1 MTILR
6 KFQFTTQPSRRCV
19 SLDGGTLS
27 LGASKRWNKLSPPVL
42 LMLLT
47 LSMLPAAGLGQT
59 ASKSSPASGQAAAGP
74 AAKGVIAGIV
84 EDSTGGI
91 IKGARLELEP
101 LGIIVF
107 SSEDG
112 TFAFPEVPD
121 GKYKVKL
128 SAIGFATQETPTE
141 IASGQS
147 PSLTLKVVV
156 ESKIEQVLVTA
167 ERPHGEMEAIDETR
181 AADNIQQILPAEVIV
196 SLPNANVADAIGR
209 LPSVALYRDEGEGE
223 YIEVRG
229 TEPRLTNITID
240 GITVP
245 SPEPLVRQ
253 VRLDIIPS
261 DMVEHVDINKTLS
274 ANMDAEGIGS
284 SVELTV
290 KEAQEKPTI
299 NVFTNGGYTNIL
311 NGRENASSGGTF
323 GKRFLK
329 GKRLGLLGNAAFDFN
344 GRGID
349 NYQPQID
356 PLSSFAQ
363 PFYDNNTYR
372 EYRYYRYRFGYSG
385 SADYK
390 FNDVSSIFFRGFYSQ
405 LKDWGDKW
413 YYEPVSTALTTAGV
427 YPSTTANSPSPK
439 FYTSSKRPDASIGTL
454 MVGGREIHPNYWLI
468 WEGAASRSFEQ
479 DSAGNPKAD
488 FAWIGPSVQ
497 CNYAP
502 QSATLFPQFG
512 ACTGA
517 NSPLENANDFV
528 FKDITYPDPK
538 GLSTQL
544 NLTGELS
551 FAHNYTTHGHFGNL
565 EAGYKISNAHKL
577 QDATEAVYDGWGTKA
592 TTPGVSAYSMA
603 ALQGYFHNTDYFKGD
618 FMGGKFGPVSDF
630 DKTTAFLFA
639 NLSGDLD
646 GYKTA
651 LDNWPNLFGI
661 IERVSAGY
669 VMNTIDLSRL
679 HIQAGVR
686 FEQTTMRTHGYNVN
700 LFAAGSPQCGGPTN
714 TGCGVPSVVTNNPSY
729 LDVMPD
735 INMRYKITDD
745 QGLRIVYGRGIARP
759 DPYQLIPYITFDDSA
774 NPPSFTV
781 GDPNLKAEL
790 ANNYDALY
798 EHYLKPIGMLQAGVF
813 YKQLTAPQLLFTIPQ
828 FTNLTAL
835 PAGSIP
841 PSVLAN
847 IEQVEA
853 SSGVTNYDASVTQY
867 ISGTNSEL
875 YGAEFSYQQH
885 LTFLPSVLAGLG
897 ITANYGYQQSRIK
910 SIPLRNDHPR
920 LIDQANNTW
929 NLSPT
934 YDTKRFSARAGLT
947 YNGSSVFSYNW
958 ISPVSAPGSGADP
971 GGLGPKGANGDIWTL
986 PHYQLDAQASY
997 RFFHGLSFQASV
1009 LNLNNEVF
1017 GYYQGSPQFVN
1028 QREFYKPSYD
1038 VGVRYVLGHE

>member
-1 MTILR
+1 MNILR
-6 KFQFTTQPSRRCV
+6 KFQFATLSSGRFFSSRRGATHSSMIWRGWTRLGLAALLLLV
-19 SLDGGTLS
+19 NLS
-27 LGASKRWNKLSPPVL
+27 LLSAVV
-42 LMLLT
+42 
-47 LSMLPAAGLGQT
+47 LGQE
-59 ASKSSPASGQAAAGP
+59 AAKP
-74 AAKGVIAGIV
+74 SAKGVIAGV
-84 EDSTGGI
+84 VQDSTGGV
-91 IKGARLELEP
+91 IKGAQLVLEP
-101 LGIIVF
+101 LGITIY
-107 SSEDG
+107 SDEEG
-112 TFAFPEVPD
+112 NFAFPEVPD

-128 SAIGFATQETPTE
+128 SALGFATQETPTE
-141 IASGQS
+141 IVGGQS
-147 PSLTLKVVV
+147 PALTLKVAV
-156 ESKIEQVLVTA
+156 ESKVEEVMVTA
-167 ERPHGEMEAIDETR
+167 ERPHGEMEALDETR

-299 NVFTNGGYTNIL
+299 NVFVNGGHTNIL
-311 NGRENASSGGTF
+311 NGRYNASSGGTF

-329 GKRLGLLGNAAFDFN
+329 NKQLGVLGNAAFDFN

-349 NYQPQID
+349 NYQPSID
-356 PLSSFAQ
+356 FLSTFAQ
-363 PFYDNNTYR
+363 PFYDNNTMR
-372 EYRYYRYRFGYSG
+372 EYRYYRYRYGYSG

-390 FNDVSSIFFRGFYSQ
+390 FNDVSSIFVRGFYSQ

-413 YYEPVSTALTTAGV
+413 YYEPVSTPLTTTGV
-427 YPSTTANSPSPK
+427 YPSTSANSPSPK
-439 FYTSSKRPDASIGTL
+439 FYTSSKRPNASIGTL
-454 MVGGREIHPNYWLI
+454 MLGGREIHSSSWLI
-468 WEGAASRSFEQ
+468 WEGAVSRSFEQ

-488 FAWIGPSVQ
+488 FAWIGPSLQ

-502 QSATLFPQFG
+502 QGATMFPQFG
-512 ACTGA
+512 TCSGA
-517 NSPLENANDFV
+517 ASPLENASDFV

-544 NLTGELS
+544 NLTGEIS
-551 FAHNYTTHGHFGNL
+551 YAHNYTTHGHFGTI

-577 QDATEAVYDGWGTKA
+577 QDATETVYDGWGTKA
-592 TTPGVSAYSMA
+592 SSPGVSNYSMA
-603 ALQGYFHNTDYFKGD
+603 ALQGYFHNTDYFKGQ
-618 FMGGKFGPVSDF
+618 FLGGHFAPVSDF
-630 DKTTAFLFA
+630 DKTTNYVLTQF
-639 NLSGDLD
+639 STYVD

-661 IERVSAGY
+661 IERVQAGY
-669 VMNTIDLSRL
+669 VMDTMDVARL

-686 FEQTTMRTHGYNVN
+686 LEQTTMRTQGYNVT
-700 LFAAGSPQCGGPTN
+700 LYAAGASQCGGPTN
-714 TGCGVPSVVTNNPSY
+714 TGCGVPTVVHNNPSY
-729 LDVMPD
+729 FDAFPD

-745 QGLRIVYGRGIARP
+745 QGIRMVYGRGVARP
-759 DPYQLIPYITFDDSA
+759 DPYQLIPYITFDDSS

-790 ANNYDALY
+790 ANNYDLLY
-798 EHYLKPIGMLQAGVF
+798 EHYLKPIGILQAGVF
-813 YKQLTAPQLLFTIPQ
+813 FKQLTAPQLLFTIPQ
-828 FTNLTAL
+828 GTNLTTL

-841 PSVLAN
+841 SAVLTN

-853 SSGVTNYDASVTQY
+853 SAGITNYNASVTQY

-885 LTFLPSVLAGLG
+885 LTFLPGVLGGLG

-934 YDTKRFSARAGLT
+934 YDTKRFSARAGMT

-958 ISPVSAPGSGADP
+958 ISPTSAPGSGADP
-971 GGLGPKGANGDIWTL
+971 SGLGPKGPSGDIWTL
-986 PHYQLDAQASY
+986 PHYQVDVQASY
-997 RFFHGLSFQASV
+997 RFFHGLSVQASV
-1009 LNLNNEVF
+1009 LNFNNEVF
-1017 GYYQGSPQFVN
+1017 GYYEGSPQFVN

-1038 VGVRYVLGHE
+1038 GGVRYVLGHE

>member
-1 MTILR
+1 MNILR
-6 KFQFTTQPSRRCV
+6 KFQFATQSSGRFFSLRR
-19 SLDGGTLS
+19 GAPHLS
-27 LGASKRWNKLSPPVL
+27 VIGRGWNKLGLAVL
-42 LMLLT
+42 LPLVSLSLL
-47 LSMLPAAGLGQT
+47 SAA
-59 ASKSSPASGQAAAGP
+59 ASGQAAAGEGS
-74 AAKGVIAGIV
+74 KGLITGTVV
-84 EDSTGGI
+84 DSGGSVV
-91 IKGARLELEP
+91 KGAQLELEP
-101 LGIIVF
+101 LGVTVSTDDQGAF
-107 SSEDG
+107 S
-112 TFAFPEVPD
+112 FPMVPA
-121 GKYKVKL
+121 GSYTVKL
-128 SAIGFATQETPTE
+128 SAAGFATQETKVELVAGKTAE
-141 IASGQS
+141 
-147 PSLTLKVVV
+147 LDLKLAVG
-156 ESKIEQVLVTA
+156 SNIEQILVTA
-167 ERPHGEMEAIDETR
+167 ERPHGEMEALDESR

-209 LPSVALYRDEGEGE
+209 LPSVSLQRLEGEGE

-299 NVFTNGGYTNIL
+299 NVFLNGGRTNIL
-311 NGRENASSGGTF
+311 NGRYNAASGGTF
-323 GKRFLK
+323 GERLLK
-329 GKRLGLLGNAAFDFN
+329 SKKLGVLGNVAFDFN

-356 PLSSFAQ
+356 PLSTMAQ
-363 PFYDNNTYR
+363 PFYDNNTMR
-372 EYRYYRYRFGYSG
+372 EYRYYRYRYGYSG

-390 FNDVSSIFFRGFYSQ
+390 FNDVSSIFVRGFYSQ

-413 YYEPVSTALTTAGV
+413 YYEPVSTPLTTTGV
-427 YPSTTANSPSPK
+427 YPSTSANSPSPK
-439 FYTSSKRPDASIGTL
+439 FYTSSKRPNASIGTL
-454 MVGGREIHPNYWLI
+454 MLGGREIHPSNWLV
-468 WEGAASRSFEQ
+468 WEAAVSRSFEQ

-488 FAWIGPSVQ
+488 FAWIGPSLQ
-497 CNYAP
+497 CNYGP
-502 QSATLFPQFG
+502 QGATFFPQFG
-512 ACTGA
+512 ACSGA
-517 NSPLENANDFV
+517 TSPLENANDFV

-544 NLTGELS
+544 NLTGEIS
-551 FAHNYTTHGHFGNL
+551 DSQNYTFHGHFGII
-565 EAGYKISNAHKL
+565 EAGFKISNAHKL
-577 QDATEAVYDGWGTKA
+577 QDATETVYDGWGTKA
-592 TTPGVSAYSMA
+592 STPGVAAYSMA
-603 ALQGYFHNTDYFKGD
+603 ALQGYFNNTDYFKGE

-630 DKTTAFLFA
+630 NRTTNFVLTNFSA
-639 NLSGDLD
+639 DVD

-669 VMNTIDLSRL
+669 VMNTIDVARL
-679 HIQAGVR
+679 HVQAGVR
-686 FEQTTMRTHGYNVN
+686 FEQTTMRTHGHNVT
-700 LFAAGSPQCGGPTN
+700 LYAAGASQCGGPTN

-729 LDVMPD
+729 FDAFPD

-759 DPYQLIPYITFDDSA
+759 DPYQLIPYITYDESA

-781 GDPNLKAEL
+781 GDPSLHAEH
-790 ANNYDALY
+790 ANNYDVLY
-798 EHYLKPIGMLQAGVF
+798 EHFLKPIGMIQAGVF
-813 YKQLTAPQLLFTIPQ
+813 YKQLTAPQLLFTIPIG
-828 FTNLTAL
+828 TNLAAL
-835 PAGSIP
+835 PPGSIP
-841 PSVLAN
+841 PLTLAN
-847 IEQVEA
+847 IEQDLA
-853 SSGVTNYDASVTQY
+853 SGTNTGGAEVTQY
-867 ISGTNSEL
+867 ISGTNSRL
-875 YGAEFSYQQH
+875 YGVELSYQQH
-885 LTFLPSVLAGLG
+885 LTFLPGVLAGIG
-897 ITANYGYQQSRIK
+897 ITANYGYQQSKIK

-920 LIDQANNTW
+920 LIDQPNNTW

-958 ISPVSAPGSGADP
+958 ISPVSAPGAGADP
-971 GGLGPKGANGDIWTL
+971 SGLGPKGPSGDIWTL
-986 PHYQLDAQASY
+986 PHYQADVQASY
-997 RFFHGLSFQASV
+997 RFFRGLSVQASV
-1009 LNLNNEVF
+1009 LNLNNEVY

-1038 VGVRYVLGHE
+1038 AGIRYVFGHD

>member
-1 MTILR
+1 VIGR
-6 KFQFTTQPSRRCV
+6 
-19 SLDGGTLS
+19 G
-27 LGASKRWNKLSPPVL
+27 WNKLGLAVL
-42 LMLLT
+42 LLFVNLSLL
-47 LSMLPAAGLGQT
+47 SAA
-59 ASKSSPASGQAAAGP
+59 ASGQAGE
-74 AAKGVIAGIV
+74 KGLITGTVV
-84 EDSTGGI
+84 DSGGSVV
-91 IKGARLELEP
+91 KGAQLELAP
-101 LGIIVF
+101 LGVTVSTDDQGAF
-107 SSEDG
+107 S
-112 TFAFPEVPD
+112 FPMVPA
-121 GKYKVKL
+121 GSYTVKL
-128 SAIGFATQETPTE
+128 SAAGFATQETKVELVAGKTAE
-141 IASGQS
+141 
-147 PSLTLKVVV
+147 LDLKLAVG
-156 ESKIEQVLVTA
+156 SNIEQILVTA
-167 ERPHGEMEAIDETR
+167 ERPHGEMEALDETR

-209 LPSVALYRDEGEGE
+209 LPSVALFRVEGEGE

-274 ANMDAEGIGS
+274 ANMDSEGIGS

-299 NVFTNGGYTNIL
+299 NVFMNGGHTNIL
-311 NGRENASSGGTF
+311 NGRYNASSGGTF

-329 GKRLGLLGNAAFDFN
+329 NKQLGVLGNVAFDFN

-356 PLSSFAQ
+356 VLSTFAQ
-363 PFYDNNTYR
+363 PFYDNNTIR
-372 EYRYYRYRFGYSG
+372 EYRYYRYRYGYSG

-390 FNDVSSIFFRGFYSQ
+390 FNDVSSIFVRGFFSQ

-413 YYEPVSTALTTAGV
+413 YYEPVSTPLATTGV
-427 YPSTTANSPSPK
+427 YPSTTAASPSPK
-439 FYTSSKRPDASIGTL
+439 FYTSSKRPNASIGTL
-454 MVGGREIHPNYWLI
+454 MLGGREIHPSSWLT
-468 WEGAASRSFEQ
+468 WEGAVSRSKEVS
-479 DSAGNPKAD
+479 SAGNPKAD
-488 FAWIGPSVQ
+488 FAWIGPSEE

-502 QSATLFPQFG
+502 VGATNFPQFG
-512 ACTGA
+512 ACSGPG
-517 NSPLENANDFV
+517 SPLENANDFV

-538 GLSTQL
+538 GVSTQL
-544 NLTGELS
+544 NLTGEITY
-551 FAHNYTTHGHFGNL
+551 AHNYTAHGHFGVI
-565 EAGYKISNAHKL
+565 EAGYKISNGHKL

-592 TTPGVSAYSMA
+592 STPGVSAYSMA
-603 ALQGYFHNTDYFKGD
+603 ALQGYFHNTDYFKGQ
-618 FMGGKFGPVSDF
+618 FLGGKFGPVSDF

-639 NLSGDLD
+639 NMPQDVD

-651 LDNWPNLFGI
+651 LDNYPNLFGI

-669 VMNTIDLSRL
+669 VMNTIDIARL

-686 FEQTTMRTHGYNVN
+686 FEDTTMRTRGNNVT
-700 LFAAGSPQCGGPTN
+700 LYAAGATQCGGPTN
-714 TGCGVPSVVTNNPSY
+714 TGCGVPTVVTNNPTY
-729 LDVMPD
+729 FDAFPD

-745 QGLRIVYGRGIARP
+745 QGIRMVYGRGIARP
-759 DPYQLIPYITFDDSA
+759 DPYQLIPYITFDDSS

-790 ANNYDALY
+790 ANNYDLLY

-828 FTNLTAL
+828 GTNLAAL

-841 PSVLAN
+841 PAILAN

-853 SSGVTNYDASVTQY
+853 SAGITNYNASVTQY

-885 LTFLPSVLAGLG
+885 LTFLPGVLGGLG
-897 ITANYGYQQSRIK
+897 ITANYGYQNSRIK
-910 SIPLRNDHPR
+910 SIPLRTDHPR
-920 LIDQANNTW
+920 LIDETNNTW

-934 YDTKRFSARAGLT
+934 YDTKRFSARAGMT

-958 ISPVSAPGSGADP
+958 ISPVIAGTSADP
-971 GGLGPKGANGDIWTL
+971 SGLGPKGPSGDIWTL
-986 PHYQLDAQASY
+986 PHYQFDVQASY
-997 RFFHGLSFQASV
+997 RFFHGLSVQASV
-1009 LNLNNEVF
+1009 LNFNNEVF

-1028 QREFYKPSYD
+1028 QQEFYKPSYD